1 MATYLLDTSAWLA
14 HVFGEPGAD
23 QVTTLFEDPDATIA
37 LSAPSILEAH
47 ARFQAR
53 GRLDEFE
60 EMLEMYR
67 QLLSR
72 IYPIDESVALRAV
85 ALRQRST
92 TRVPA
97 IDTLIAAT
105 AAYHNAT
112 LVHRDPH
119 FAGLPEGQPTQ
130 LVLQAAA

>member
-72 IYPIDESVALRAV
+72 IYPVDEPVAIRAV
-85 ALRQRST
+85 ALRQGTT

-97 IDTLIAAT
+97 IDTMIAAT
-105 AAYHNAT
+105 AAHHNAT

-119 FAGLPEGQPTQ
+119 FAGLPAESVAQ
-130 LVLQAAA
+130 LSLVSR